1 MIDGTC
7 QSQLFLIPLHSE
19 TSGKVI
25 DLNIHIEFLL
35 CRNKCV
41 IVPRIGAFMLH
52 SHSAQIN
59 MSAREVLPPTNSVT
73 FNAAVCNNDPML
85 AHSIARREG
94 ISFIEA
100 EGLMEEEVDRMI
112 DELETTGSL
121 SINRVGTLT
130 LGKEDNVVFTPYQT
144 PAQDAAS
151 IGRLPLQLPYR
162 AVATVADDSID
173 DREDNSRNKYY
184 YFRIRKSVLKSAAA
198 LAAIAICAGSALL
211 GVNTFNNDGHQDY
224 ASVVPVKAIQET
236 ISQISRPA
244 KLETVR
250 TEMSDSVIKIT
261 ESDNNVAEESEGG
274 RYQLIVGTFTTES
287 EKERFMA
294 LHSDS
299 PYSFKEFKGK
309 KLIRLSVQ
317 GSDERSELVSTLRSE
332 KLKKHFPGSW
342 IWERE

>member
-1 MIDGTC
+1 M
-7 QSQLFLIPLHSE
+7 
-19 TSGKVI
+19 
-25 DLNIHIEFLL
+25 
-35 CRNKCV
+35 

-52 SHSAQIN
+52 SHSARIN

-100 EGLMEEEVDRMI
+100 ETLMEEEVDRMI
-112 DELETTGSL
+112 EELETTGCL
-121 SINRVGTLT
+121 SINGVGTLT
-130 LGKEDNVVFTPYQT
+130 LGKEDNVVFTPCRT

-151 IGRLPLQLPYR
+151 IGRFPLQLPYR
-162 AVATVADDSID
+162 AVTTVVEDSID
-173 DREDNSRNKYY
+173 DREDISRNKYY

-198 LAAIAICAGSALL
+198 LAAIAFCAGSALL
-211 GVNTFNNDGHQDY
+211 GVNTFSNDGRQDY

-236 ISQISRPA
+236 ISQMSRPA

-250 TEMSDSVIKIT
+250 TEISDSVIT
-261 ESDNNVAEESEGG
+261 MPESDVAVAAESEGG
-274 RYQLIVGTFTTES
+274 KYQLIVGTFTTEA
-287 EKERFMA
+287 EKERFVA
-294 LHSDS
+294 VHSDS

-317 GSDERSELVSTLRSE
+317 GSDDRSELVSTLRSE

-342 IWERE
+342 IWEKD